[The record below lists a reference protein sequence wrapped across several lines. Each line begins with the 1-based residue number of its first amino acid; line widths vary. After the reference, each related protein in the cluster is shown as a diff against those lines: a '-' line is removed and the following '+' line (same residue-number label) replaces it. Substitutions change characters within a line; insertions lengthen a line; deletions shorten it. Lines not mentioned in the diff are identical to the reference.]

1 MWFPYVWN
9 NNKEKEMLSQFRLGI
24 RLLLLLVAIYG
35 GVGIVV
41 GAVLRLCV
49 PWLYFDHFPL
59 VPLFYLVTGVVLN
72 FVLDAC
78 RNKHPDRLVNMFMFM
93 RMVKLVL
100 TVAFL
105 GIYDRFIGEHKMKF
119 ALTLVLFYLIYM
131 SLESYLFY
139 LYEKRRKKHETKHP
153 ELPE

>member
-1 MWFPYVWN
+1 M
-9 NNKEKEMLSQFRLGI
+9 
-24 RLLLLLVAIYG
+24 LLLIVVYG

-41 GAVLRLCV
+41 GAVLRFAV

-59 VPLFYLVTGVVLN
+59 VPLFYLITGVILN

-78 RNKHPDRLVNMFMFM
+78 KTSSSDKLVNVFMTM
-93 RMVKLVL
+93 RIIKLVL

-105 GIYDRFIGEHKMKF
+105 GIYDKFIGEHKMKF

-139 LYEKRRKKHETKHP
+139 LYEKRRKKHANEYK
-153 ELPE
+153 ELEQ

>member
-1 MWFPYVWN
+1 
-9 NNKEKEMLSQFRLGI
+9 MLSQFKLGI

-35 GVGIVV
+35 GVGIVLGV
-41 GAVLRLCV
+41 ILRLAV
-49 PWLYFDHFPL
+49 PGLYFSHFPL
-59 VPLFYLVTGVVLN
+59 IPLFYLVTGVILN
-72 FVLDAC
+72 FALDAI
-78 RNKHPDRLVNMFMFM
+78 RSKHPDRLVNMFMFM

-105 GIYDRFIGEHKMKF
+105 GIYDRFIGEDKMKF

-153 ELPE
+153 EINK

>member
-1 MWFPYVWN
+1 M
-9 NNKEKEMLSQFRLGI
+9 
-24 RLLLLLVAIYG
+24 LLLLVAIYG
-35 GVGIVV
+35 GVGIVLGV
-41 GAVLRLCV
+41 ILRLAV
-49 PWLYFDHFPL
+49 PGLYFSHFPL
-59 VPLFYLVTGVVLN
+59 IPLFYLVTGVVLN
-72 FVLDAC
+72 FALDAI
-78 RNKHPDRLVNMFMFM
+78 RSKHPDRLVNMFMFM

-105 GIYDRFIGEHKMKF
+105 GIYDRFIGEDKMKF

-153 ELPE
+153 EINK